1 MPITSRRL
9 RPLSL
14 LIATSTALALS
25 ACGGDDGGGG
35 GMGTGTA
42 SSSSSGGDDR
52 EAITALVTDYTNAF
66 ADGDYGKACDLL
78 TDDARDE
85 IEKAAEQLDADGCT
99 EALEKAT
106 DGLDDK
112 TKDTLRG
119 LEVTSIDLDGD
130 SAVVKTKLKDSSEQ
144 TEPATVVKED
154 GEWRIA
160 PTAGAQAKTATA
172 QSTPAPESP

>member
-1 MPITSRRL
+1 MPTTSRRL

-14 LIATSTALALS
+14 LVVTSTALALS

-35 GMGTGTA
+35 GTGTGSA
-42 SSSSSGGDDR
+42 SSSAAGGDDR

-66 ADGDYGKACDLL
+66 ADGDYDKACDFL
-78 TDDARDE
+78 TDDARQE

-99 EALEKAT
+99 EALQKAT

-112 TKDTLRG
+112 TKETLRG
-119 LEVTSIDLDGD
+119 LQVTSIELDGD
-130 SAVVKTKLKDSSEQ
+130 RAVVRTKLKDSSEQ

-160 PTAGAQAKTATA
+160 PTTGVQARTATVPTA
-172 QSTPAPESP
+172 TVPESP